1 MAYYSEQERAKF
13 VKRVDRLREKG
24 MTLAEACKEVGV
36 AGRSYANWKKN
47 GASSPYNN
55 DEPTK
60 VVFNKTPEQK
70 TKRKYNKK
78 ANKTNDN
85 KVFAFFGSPED
96 IKQLV
101 GELNG

>member
-1 MAYYSEQERAKF
+1 MAYYSEQQRAKF
-13 VKRVDRLREKG
+13 VEKIDRLREKG
-24 MTLAEACKEVGV
+24 LTLAEACEKVGV
-36 AGRSYANWKKN
+36 AGRSYKNWKDN
-47 GASSPYNN
+47 GVSSPYG
-55 DEPTK
+55 DEKPAK

-78 ANKTNDN
+78 SNKTSEN